1 MRRYAGTALAAL
13 AGVALAAGAQA
24 DGLMAPED
32 VHVVVVTHGS
42 SSDAYW
48 SVVKRGVDDAAAM
61 TGAQVDYYAPQV
73 FDVVEQ
79 ARLIEAAVATQPDGL
94 AVSIPDAD
102 ALRGPIESAVA
113 AGIPVIVLDSGEPA
127 GEEMG
132 AGLYV
137 GTVSEY
143 DSGVKAGQRLAAEG
157 VLNVVCVNHE
167 VGNISLDERCQGV
180 NDGLAESGGNADVIA
195 VQQDPA
201 DVQRRVEA
209 YLSAHPDIQGV
220 FATGT
225 ASANP
230 LIQMFRDRELFASIK
245 LYTFDVGP
253 EILDSIA
260 AGEMG
265 FGMDG
270 QQYLMGYLPVIYLV
284 DNATK
289 GLWLQNNAY
298 TGPLFIDTPDKANAI
313 VTLSQQGIR

>member
-1 MRRYAGTALAAL
+1 MKRKWLIGATMLGLSAVAGPAL
-13 AGVALAAGAQA
+13 A
-24 DGLMAPED
+24 DGLKPVED
-32 VHVVVVTHGS
+32 VHIVVVTHGS

-48 SVVKRGVDDAAAM
+48 SVVKRGVDDAAAL

-79 ARLIEAAVATQPDGL
+79 ARLIEAAIASQPDGL

-102 ALRGPIESAVA
+102 AMRGPVTAAVA
-113 AGIPVIVLDSGEPA
+113 AGIPVIVLDSGEVP
-127 GEEMG
+127 GMEMG

-143 DSGVKAGQRLAAEG
+143 DSGVKAGRRLAGEG
-157 VLNVVCVNHE
+157 ILTVVCVNHE
-167 VGNISLDERCQGV
+167 VGNVSLDERCQGI
-180 NDGLAESGGNADVIA
+180 NDGLAESGGASEVIA

-209 YLSAHPDIQGV
+209 YLSAHPDVQAV

-230 LIQMFRDRELFASIK
+230 LIQMFRERDMFGTMG

-253 EILDSIA
+253 EILDSIV

-270 QQYLMGYLPVIYLV
+270 QQYLMGYLPVLFLV
-284 DNATK
+284 QNATN
-289 GLWLQNNAY
+289 GLWVQNNTY
-298 TGPLFIDTPDKANAI
+298 TGPLFIDSPEKASAI
-313 VTLSQQGIR
+313 LTLSQQGIR